1 MQEGTLLFSFIAGIV
16 SFLSPCVLPII
27 PGYLS
32 YLAGT
37 SADGKPASRK
47 EIFITSIFFVL
58 GFSALFSLVGVLL
71 NSALEAFAYDAQV
84 WLSRVGGIIV
94 IFFGLYLTGLFKIG
108 FLQREHRLRITHHF
122 KSKKLAAFIFGAAF
136 AIGWSPCV
144 GAVLG
149 GILALAATQ
158 PGIAF
163 SLLLSYSI
171 GFGMPFLLVGAFT
184 SQAANIINKYA
195 RILKYINILFGLL
208 LVGLGILIFTQT
220 LSQYA
225 SFEVLESLLY

>member
-1 MQEGTLLFSFIAGIV
+1 MQEGTLLFALVAGAV

-32 YLAGT
+32 YLAGG
-37 SADGKPASRK
+37 SGKDGEATRK
-47 EIFITSIFFVL
+47 DIFVTSIFFVL
-58 GFSALFSLVGVLL
+58 GFSAVFSAVGVLL
-71 NSALEAFAYDAQV
+71 NSALEAVAYDAQL
-84 WLSRVGGIIV
+84 WMSRIGGVII
-94 IFFGLYLTGLFKIG
+94 IFFGLYLMGLLKIK
-108 FLQREHRLRITHHF
+108 FLQGEHRLRITHKF
-122 KSKKLAAFIFGAAF
+122 KSKKLSAFVFGSAF
-136 AIGWSPCV
+136 AVGWSPCV

-171 GFGMPFLLVGAFT
+171 GFGIPFLIVGAFT

-195 RILKYINILFGLL
+195 HILKYINIFFGLL
-208 LVGLGILIFTQT
+208 LIVLGVLIFNQT

-225 SFEVLESLLY
+225 SFEILNNLLY